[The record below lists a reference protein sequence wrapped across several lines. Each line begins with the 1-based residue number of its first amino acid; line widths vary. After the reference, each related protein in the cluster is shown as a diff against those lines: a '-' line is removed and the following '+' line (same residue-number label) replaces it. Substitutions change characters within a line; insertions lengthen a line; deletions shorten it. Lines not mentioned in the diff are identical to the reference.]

1 MPQRWLKTKNSKMK
15 YTMVLS
21 VLLYTSSLSAQSIIY
36 ANRISEAQSTL
47 PITTPV
53 VLNLERFKA
62 NVPSLVIKANPFTL
76 PFKYIDAG
84 IEYRNQRSG
93 WTLMNHSY
101 FGYGS
106 DIRALTYNGIH
117 VITAMFVRFEASKR
131 WYRTQQSMFRF
142 DQERFTGIYVMSG
155 YANTRSTTTFEM
167 DPADFPVPV
176 GPFTDGVRID
186 LILGAE
192 FGKTRNL
199 AGSDH
204 PMYYETSWKLGYNL
218 SNKLPHVLWG
228 FRLNYKV
235 N

>member
-1 MPQRWLKTKNSKMK
+1 MK
-15 YTMVLS
+15 YPIVFSLLLS
-21 VLLYTSSLSAQSIIY
+21 VNMLSAQSIIY
-36 ANRISEAQSTL
+36 ADGTSESHST
-47 PITTPV
+47 PRVVTPG
-53 VLNLERFKA
+53 VLNLDRFKA
-62 NVPSLVIKANPFTL
+62 NVPSLVVKANPLTI

-84 IEYRNQRSG
+84 IEYRNQHSG
-93 WTLMNHSY
+93 WILMNHSY
-101 FGYGS
+101 FGNGS
-106 DIRALTYNGIH
+106 DTRALTYNKTH

-131 WYRTQQSMFRF
+131 WYRTQQSMLRF
-142 DQERFTGIYVMSG
+142 DQERFTGIYVMPG

-167 DPADFPVPV
+167 GPDGVDVPV
-176 GPFTDGVRID
+176 GPFTNGVRID

-204 PMYYETSWKLGYNL
+204 PLYYETSWKLGYNL

-228 FRLNYKV
+228 IRFNYKV

>member
-1 MPQRWLKTKNSKMK
+1 MK
-15 YTMVLS
+15 YTIVLFI
-21 VLLYTSSLSAQSIIY
+21 LLYTSPLSAQSIIY
-36 ANRISEAQSTL
+36 GDRMPETQST
-47 PITTPV
+47 PRITTPG
-53 VLNLERFKA
+53 VLNVERFKA
-62 NVPSLVIKANPFTL
+62 NVPSLVVKTNPFTL

-84 IEYRNQRSG
+84 IEYRSLRSG
-93 WTLMNHSY
+93 WILMNHSY

-106 DIRALTYNGIH
+106 DIRALTYNKTH

-142 DQERFTGIYVMSG
+142 DQERFTGIYIMPG
-155 YANTRSTTTFEM
+155 YTNTSSTTTFEM
-167 DPADFPVPV
+167 DLDGNDVPV
-176 GPFTDGVRID
+176 GPYTNGVRID

-204 PMYYETSWKLGYNL
+204 PLYYETSWKLGYNL
-218 SNKLPHVLWG
+218 SNKLPHALWG